1 MMPPKSS
8 SPATAHKLQELLFSA
23 IMADNYALVEKR
35 LSQGADP
42 RGFGCGG
49 TPLMLAAQRANHRL
63 IQRLF
68 PLSDIHATDKHG
80 ANAISMLVERLAFSQ
95 SPVDLEELRQSLA
108 LLFSTHT
115 EDELRIDVANALAV
129 SANAWFSNSLSF
141 DDVANELYSISA
153 GCPTLYDK
161 LILLAL
167 AADEPGGSKRA
178 SFFLARHPSP
188 TEFFSTCLPTKE
200 TPLHVAAGHIQLDAL
215 SEFSPIANLDA
226 RDVRGRTP
234 LHVAA
239 AIIAAEKIKSGCI
252 ETLLAYGSS
261 GVSVDADGC
270 DPLMLFLDST
280 LCHQEP
286 SEAMRLLIRHSNLHA
301 RDSLGESAYDKA
313 LGRGWNDIATLIANE
328 PSFCRPQVAAPA
340 PASPP
345 LLPTPKL
352 QELLFF
358 AMIHGDLSLVKKRLA
373 QGADPRGRCSPELAN
388 NMNVSSSRRTPLMI
402 AALHGTLDVI
412 EFLLPLS
419 DILDVDIHGDTALMI
434 FLQHHTISSNEHL
447 AAMSA
452 LFSEAVARKPNLA
465 GHTPLMRASSTAN
478 TWPAVLD
485 VLGSASDWMALDLLG
500 NNILSRQ
507 SGRPA
512 SAEDDLAIWDAHP
525 DPSWLAS
532 SINASGQSIAHISAE
547 RNATALLSAISN
559 HANFAARST
568 AGLTPLLAA
577 CGHRSRQA
585 CGSEVIR
592 LLAPWSNCR
601 AVDLDGCDALML
613 VIENSVFEDDE
624 FFLSVQE
631 LVGRC
636 DLAARD
642 LLGESAIDKALD
654 RGFERAAEI
663 IRARVAIFDERDEL
677 REAASLDSSPPS
689 RSSVR
694 I

>member
-1 MMPPKSS
+1 
-8 SPATAHKLQELLFSA
+8 
-23 IMADNYALVEKR
+23 
-35 LSQGADP
+35 
-42 RGFGCGG
+42 
-49 TPLMLAAQRANHRL
+49 MLAAKRANHRL

-80 ANAISMLVERLAFSQ
+80 ANAISMFVERLAFSQ

-115 EDELRIDVANALAV
+115 EDELRIDVENALAV
-129 SANAWFSNSLSF
+129 SAKAWFSNSLSF
-141 DDVANELYSISA
+141 DDVANELHTISA
-153 GCPTLYDK
+153 GCPMLYDK

-167 AADEPGGSKRA
+167 AADYPGGSKRS

-188 TEFFSTCLPTKE
+188 TAFFSTWLPMKE
-200 TPLHVAAGHIQLDAL
+200 TPLHVAASHIQLDAL
-215 SEFSPIANLDA
+215 AEFFPIANLDA

-239 AIIAAEKIKSGCI
+239 AVVAAEKIKSGCI
-252 ETLLAYGSS
+252 KTLLAHGSS
-261 GVSVDADGC
+261 AVSVDADGC
-270 DPLMLFLDST
+270 DALMLFLEST

-286 SEAMRLLIRHSNLHA
+286 SEAMLLLIRHSNLHA

-313 LGRGWNDIATLIANE
+313 LDRGWNDIATLIANE
-328 PSFCRPQVAAPA
+328 PSFCRPQADAPA
-340 PASPP
+340 LSLPP
-345 LLPTPKL
+345 LSPNPKL

-358 AMIHGDLSLVKKRLA
+358 ALIHGDLSLVKKRLA
-373 QGADPRGRCSPELAN
+373 QGADPRGRGSPELAN
-388 NMNVSSSRRTPLMI
+388 NMNAIPSRKTPLMI
-402 AALHGTLDVI
+402 AALHGALDVI

-434 FLQHHTISSNEHL
+434 FLQRHTISSNEHV

-478 TWPAVLD
+478 TWPKVLAI
-485 VLGSASDWMALDLLG
+485 LGPASDWMALDLLG

-507 SGRPA
+507 SARCA
-512 SAEDDLAIWDAHP
+512 SAEDDLAIWNAHP

-532 SINASGQSIAHISAE
+532 SVNDLGQSIAHISAE
-547 RNATALLSAISN
+547 RNATELLSAISN
-559 HANFAARST
+559 HANFAALST
-568 AGLTPLLAA
+568 RGLTPLLAA
-577 CGHRSRQA
+577 CDHRARQA
-585 CGSEVIR
+585 CGSKVIR

-601 AVDLDGCDALML
+601 AVDLNGCDALML
-613 VIENSVFEDDE
+613 AIENSVREDDE
-624 FFLSVQE
+624 FLLGVQE
-631 LVGRC
+631 LVDRC

-654 RGFERAAEI
+654 RGFERAAEV

-677 REAASLDSSPPS
+677 REAATLAPSPPS
-689 RSSVR
+689 RSFGR